1 MAHISTAD
9 HVKLYVEEHGAGT
22 PVVFVHEFGGSC
34 RSFDAQ
40 VEAFRG
46 AHRCV
51 VFNAR
56 GYPPSDVP
64 ASVDSY
70 SQEFAAA
77 DIGAVLDGL
86 KIERAHLV
94 GVSMGA
100 ASVLQFALKLPA
112 CVLSATLVGIG
123 TGSDAAPGEFRA
135 GCEANAK
142 LIETGG
148 MAALAEN
155 FAKAPNRLRLKK
167 KNPEEY
173 ERFVASLLSMSPAGA
188 ANTMRGVQ
196 SRRPPIY
203 AHERRIASLRLPV
216 LVVVGEEDAGCR
228 KPSEFLLRT
237 LLGARLEVVPKTG
250 HVVNQEETGLF
261 NGLCLAFIDGV
272 DAAAG

>member
-1 MAHISTAD
+1 MSHVSTAD
-9 HVKLYVEEHGAGT
+9 QVKLYVEVHGAGT

-46 AHRCV
+46 THRCV
-51 VFNAR
+51 AFNAR

-64 ASVDSY
+64 ASVDAY
-70 SQEFAAA
+70 SQDIAAS
-77 DIGAVLDGL
+77 DVGAVLDGL
-86 KIERAHLV
+86 KIERTHLV

-100 ASVLQFALKLPA
+100 ASALQFALKSPA
-112 CVLSATLVGIG
+112 RVLSATLVGIG
-123 TGSDAAPGEFRA
+123 TGSDGAPEEFRA
-135 GCEANAK
+135 SAEANAR

-155 FAKAPNRLRLKK
+155 FAQAPNRLRLKK
-167 KNPEEY
+167 KNPAEY
-173 ERFVASLLSMSPAGA
+173 ERFLSSLLAMSPLGA

-203 AHERRIASLRLPV
+203 VHERRLAALNVPV

-228 KPSEFLLRT
+228 KPGDFLART
-237 LLGARLEVVPKTG
+237 LPRVRLEVVPRTG
-250 HVVNQEETGLF
+250 HVVNQEEPGAF
-261 NGLCLAFIDGV
+261 NRLCQPFIDGV
-272 DAAAG
+272 DT